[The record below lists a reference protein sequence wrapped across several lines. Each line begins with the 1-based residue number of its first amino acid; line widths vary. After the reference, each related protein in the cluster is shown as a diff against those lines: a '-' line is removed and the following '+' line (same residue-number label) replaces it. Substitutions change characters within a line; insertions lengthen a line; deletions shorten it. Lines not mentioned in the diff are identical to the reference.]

1 MELIGSSELFA
12 SNETSP
18 RLVDKRGKFTLEPV
32 KPTDEG
38 SSVNKIEAK
47 QRTNFFALKGQHL
60 LETIEKYINLHL
72 VKDPVFLL
80 LTGSVMFMAIGVP
93 HCLFFLPSHAKHI
106 GLPSTDASF
115 LLSISAIFDL
125 AGRLSLGFI
134 LDLNLFPKY
143 LGYSLMMFISA
154 ISAILLPSTQTF
166 SQVKQIY
173 KGEIKTNQPIIV

>member
-12 SNETSP
+12 SPVNSP
-18 RLVDKRGKFTLEPV
+18 RMVDKRGKFTLEPV
-32 KPTDEG
+32 K
-38 SSVNKIEAK
+38 SSEEDNSTKPKERK
-47 QRTNFFALKGQHL
+47 TFFEEKGQYIVKA
-60 LETIEKYINLHL
+60 IEKYINLHL
-72 VKDPVFLL
+72 VKDPVFIL

-93 HCLFFLPSHAKHI
+93 HCLFFLPSHAKSI

-143 LGYSLMMFISA
+143 LCYSLMIH
-154 ISAILLPSTQTF
+154 
-166 SQVKQIY
+166 V
-173 KGEIKTNQPIIV
+173 